1 MQTSIPHAPEG
12 NYVKRRIKETRIIL
26 DSVPFKIE
34 LNSLF
39 SWPFVAYP
47 YQFLTVVLRQKSRI
61 MYVNVD
67 EPLRHRWSRHL
78 VVIVRNGMVS

>member
-1 MQTSIPHAPEG
+1 MKTSIPHAPEG

-47 YQFLTVVLRQKSRI
+47 YQFLTVVLRQKI
-61 MYVNVD
+61 KD
-67 EPLRHRWSRHL
+67 H
-78 VVIVRNGMVS
+78 VRKCR